1 MGDLSRRDAVK
12 LATALAIGGGTLV
25 RQAEA
30 GDEKPAAGG
39 VQGLMPLPAM
49 DADLEQARRGLESFM
64 FSEQVTFKLEGDGA
78 SRDLVITSAKG
89 EGEKPARVF
98 VRSAVMRIFRA
109 DASVDAFT
117 REGGVYWQFHD
128 KAGTFK
134 FKQPGALVLIVR
146 DHDDTVRCY
155 SLVYDERC

>member
-1 MGDLSRRDAVK
+1 MSELSRREAVK
-12 LATALAIGGGTLV
+12 WAAGLTVGGLAGRV
-25 RQAEA
+25 VA
-30 GDEKPAAGG
+30 GDETPGSAAG
-39 VQGLMPLPAM
+39 VLQPPATN
-49 DADLEQARRGLESFM
+49 DADLEQAQRGLESFM
-64 FSEQVTFKLEGDGA
+64 FSEQVTFKLEGDGY

-89 EGEKPARVF
+89 PDGKPAGVF

-117 REGGVYWQFHD
+117 RAGGVYWQFHN

-134 FKQPGALVLIVR
+134 FKEPGALVLVVR

-155 SLVYDERC
+155 SLAYDERC